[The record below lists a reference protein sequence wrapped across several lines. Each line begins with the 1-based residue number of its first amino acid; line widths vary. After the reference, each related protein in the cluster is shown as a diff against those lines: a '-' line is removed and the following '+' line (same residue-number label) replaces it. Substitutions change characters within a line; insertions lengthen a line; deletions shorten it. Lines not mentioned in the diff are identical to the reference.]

1 MPITVSDENIQ
12 KAMQGVID
20 NFLIPKFI
28 QLGMNAT
35 GKWIQSLEAYAENGT
50 GYIRGQH
57 YTFQLVNGRAG
68 GTRPPIAPLQR
79 WVQAKLGIGGAEGLG
94 IAFAVA
100 KKIEREGTD
109 YYPEGTDLLEVL
121 NSPEVRQYIYTSIG
135 EGLSGQIKTEIN
147 RMIWQ
152 TVA

>member
-1 MPITVSDENIQ
+1 MPITISDEKIQ
-12 KAMQGVID
+12 QVMQGVID
-20 NFLIPKFI
+20 TYLIPRFI
-28 QLGMNAT
+28 ALGMNAT
-35 GKWIQSLEAYAENGT
+35 GKWIQSLEAVGLDGK

-68 GTRPPIAPLQR
+68 GTRPPIAPLQQ
-79 WVQAKLGIGGAEGLG
+79 WVQAKFGIGGSEGLG

-121 NSPEVRQYIYTSIG
+121 NSPEVKQYIYSEMG
-135 EGLSGQIKTEIN
+135 AYVNGQLKTEIN

-152 TVA
+152 TQH